1 MKVLR
6 HFIICGF
13 VCGILFQTSL
23 ASAMDCIVVNST
35 VEHLSTNT
43 RLSPQTK
50 IDIPDEK
57 QVKIVCE
64 DATSKVIRGPYYGPV
79 DILVSEPPKKLQAMD
94 VVFKVLS
101 LLTRS
106 DETSTTGA
114 SRSVLAPEAV
124 GPWTISLQKARQ
136 KFCFTPD
143 RIPTLWRSN
152 PTWPTT
158 LLIENLRN
166 GDRLNASM
174 AQDDATLDWPKSLPI
189 GDNEIFRISE
199 NTGSTNTVLHFTIL
213 QGNFSGEIELAL
225 AMAERGCTRQSRL
238 LITQM

>member
-1 MKVLR
+1 MKVLS
-6 HFIICGF
+6 HFLICGF
-13 VCGILFQTSL
+13 VCGVLLQTSL
-23 ASAMDCIVVNST
+23 AAAMDCIVVNST
-35 VEHLSTNT
+35 VEHLSINT
-43 RLSPQTK
+43 RLSPQTE
-50 IDIPDEK
+50 IDIPDEE

-64 DATSKVIRGPYYGPV
+64 DATSKVIRGPYHGPV
-79 DILVSEPPKKLQAMD
+79 DIPVSEPPKKLQAMD

-114 SRSVLAPEAV
+114 SRSALVPEAV

-143 RIPTLWRSN
+143 RIPTLWRSDS
-152 PTWPTT
+152 TWPTT

-166 GDRLNASM
+166 GDRVSASM
-174 AQDDATLDWPKSLPI
+174 AQDDATLAWPKSLSI
-189 GDNEIFRISE
+189 GDRAVFRISE
-199 NTGSTNTVLHFTIL
+199 NAGLTNIAVRFALL
-213 QGNFSGEIELAL
+213 QGTFSSEIEIAL

>member
-1 MKVLR
+1 MS
-6 HFIICGF
+6 
-13 VCGILFQTSL
+13 GIFFQASL
-23 ASAMDCIVVNST
+23 ATAMDCIVVNST
-35 VEHLSTNT
+35 VEHISTST
-43 RLSPQTK
+43 RLSPQTR
-50 IDIPDEK
+50 IDIPDEGK
-57 QVKIVCE
+57 VKIVCE
-64 DATSKVIRGPYYGPV
+64 DATSKVIRGPYHGPV
-79 DILVSEPPKKLQAMD
+79 DIPVSEPPKELQAMD

-114 SRSVLAPEAV
+114 SRSALAPEAV

-143 RIPTLWRSN
+143 RIPTLWRSDA
-152 PTWPTT
+152 TWPTT

-166 GDRLNASM
+166 GEHLNASM

-189 GDNEIFRISE
+189 GDNGIFRISE
-199 NTGSTNTVLHFTIL
+199 NTGSANTVVHFAIL
-213 QGNFSGEIELAL
+213 QGSLSGEIELAL